1 MIPDSFF
8 FITMTISL
16 KVCYHKLY
24 INIVTNYVMI
34 YYVYYALINSPVVSL
49 ILNQLTLTFI
59 TTEFGGRKQV
69 E

>member
-8 FITMTISL
+8 FIIMTISL
-16 KVCYHKLY
+16 KVYYLKLY
-24 INIVTNYVMI
+24 INIVNNYVMI
-34 YYVYYALINSPVVSL
+34 YYVYYALTNSPVVSL

>member
-16 KVCYHKLY
+16 KVYYHKLY
-24 INIVTNYVMI
+24 INIVNNYVMI

>member
-16 KVCYHKLY
+16 KVYYHKLY
-24 INIVTNYVMI
+24 INIVNNYVMI
-34 YYVYYALINSPVVSL
+34 YYVYCALINSPVVSL

>member
-1 MIPDSFF
+1 
-8 FITMTISL
+8 
-16 KVCYHKLY
+16 
-24 INIVTNYVMI
+24 MI